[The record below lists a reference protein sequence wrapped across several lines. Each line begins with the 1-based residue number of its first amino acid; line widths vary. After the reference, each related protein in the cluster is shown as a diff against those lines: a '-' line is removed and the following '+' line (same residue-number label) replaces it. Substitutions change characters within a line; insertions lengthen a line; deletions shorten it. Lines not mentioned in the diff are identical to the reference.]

1 MPEGP
6 RSGQLLEIVYP
17 EDTNSQGTLFGGHAL
32 SLMDR
37 LAFIV
42 ASRFTRKPVVTACSE
57 KIEFRSPVK
66 QGELV
71 ELTGTVIDTGRTSL
85 RVRIEMQR
93 EDLLT
98 ADRSICT
105 TGEFVMVA
113 VDGDGNPTPIE
124 D

>member
-1 MPEGP
+1 
-6 RSGQLLEIVYP
+6 
-17 EDTNSQGTLFGGHAL
+17 
-32 SLMDR
+32 MDR
-37 LAFIV
+37 LASIV

-66 QGELV
+66 PGERV

-85 RVRIEMQR
+85 RVRIETQR

-105 TGEFVMVA
+105 TGEFVRVA

>member
-1 MPEGP
+1 M
-6 RSGQLLEIVYP
+6 S
-17 EDTNSQGTLFGGHAL
+17 
-32 SLMDR
+32 
-37 LAFIV
+37 
-42 ASRFTRKPVVTACSE
+42 CSE

-66 QGELV
+66 QRELV

-93 EDLLT
+93 EDLLP

-105 TGEFVMVA
+105 TGEFAMVA
-113 VDGDGNPTPIE
+113 VDGPGNPTPIE